1 VVARRKSLDRWP
13 RDESSTDDY
22 AKMPTSAA
30 GRKLFSCGDL
40 AQPRATSAAVVRC
53 TCFAAAGHEIL
64 ALLAC
69 DNGTKHDALS
79 RVPHLELHTGKL
91 MTDPS
96 ATAEQPQ
103 EILHVDLGM
112 SIGVA
117 ATISIVSI
125 VLVAGSTYAVVKG
138 TLSAGMTRLLAVVAL
153 LSLVAMAYGLIEL
166 ALAVVATTAERRR
179 RAREV
184 TERRQGD
191 RARKPK
197 L

>member
-1 VVARRKSLDRWP
+1 MRVDRR
-13 RDESSTDDY
+13 
-22 AKMPTSAA
+22 SANA
-30 GRKLFSCGDL
+30 HVFELKRHRLPL
-40 AQPRATSAAVVRC
+40 
-53 TCFAAAGHEIL
+53 
-64 ALLAC
+64 LLAS

-79 RVPHLELHTGKL
+79 RVTYLELHTGKL

-103 EILHVDLGM
+103 ELLPHVDLGM
-112 SIGVA
+112 SIRVA
-117 ATISIVSI
+117 AVISIVSI
-125 VLVAGSTYAVVKG
+125 ILVAGSTYAVVKG
-138 TLSAGMTRLLAVVAL
+138 SLSTGMTRLLAVVAL

-191 RARKPK
+191 RARTPRI
-197 L
+197 